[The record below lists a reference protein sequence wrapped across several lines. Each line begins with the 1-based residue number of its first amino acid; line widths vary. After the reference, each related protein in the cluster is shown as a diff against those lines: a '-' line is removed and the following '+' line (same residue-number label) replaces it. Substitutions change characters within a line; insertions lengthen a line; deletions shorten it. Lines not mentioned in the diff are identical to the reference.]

1 MPISGLPNGP
11 SHIRPQASRDSP
23 GMGGRDQSMQV
34 VAINRNL
41 WSRSSGARTDVF
53 VATGRKNTVRA
64 SRTHGSPL
72 TNIARRVGAISGRL
86 R

>member
-11 SHIRPQASRDSP
+11 RHIRPQASRDSP

-41 WSRSSGARTDVF
+41 WSRSSGARKPF
-53 VATGRKNTVRA
+53 VGHHQSLPAEISRSWPLAPGRFNDFWR
-64 SRTHGSPL
+64 
-72 TNIARRVGAISGRL
+72 
-86 R
+86 